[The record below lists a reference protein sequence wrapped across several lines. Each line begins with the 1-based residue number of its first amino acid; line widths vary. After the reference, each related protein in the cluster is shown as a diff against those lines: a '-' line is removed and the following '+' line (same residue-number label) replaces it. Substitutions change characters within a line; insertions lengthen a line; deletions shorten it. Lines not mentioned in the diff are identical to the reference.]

1 MQRDFLGESHPPT
14 GERPEGVLG
23 GRDGR
28 VDGARSESGAAREQA
43 VIGEVVEGFSQD
55 GRGLHDDLLQRV
67 HRRGARF
74 HGGIPCD
81 LELADHLDGAVRG
94 LGDGRRLP
102 REQGPR
108 RHLGVDGV
116 GLAGGAACTA
126 VAPIHFHDM
135 MPGSADGPCQ
145 ASAVAPGA
153 LDPERLNPPV
163 CLGPRDQSLVA
174 TRVHYERVIAQT
186 DPPAVDCHRDVDM
199 RMRINTDDHRPR
211 FGRRSYAV
219 GHGLASSDCG
229 PELVRVGGQDCDGP
243 AATSTHHS
251 PVRPSGR
258 RTSTRGGHPVT
269 NHRTIQ
275 PDARKVIVGVDPHK
289 HVHVA
294 VAIDTWGIRL
304 GDRSCAADS
313 DGYQQLITWAERHG
327 RVAAFGIEGTGSYGA
342 GLARAVRR
350 AGHQVLEVNRGD
362 RRTRRIAGKSDT
374 VDAETAARSVLAGQ
388 STAIPKT
395 ADGAVEMMRH
405 LKVARRTAVKARTSA
420 MITLKQIVV
429 TAPPEL
435 RETLHPLADQALL
448 KRCRGWRCGTIDTP
462 TASAKHTLRALAR
475 RWFALSVEI
484 VDHDRHLGRLTTQTS
499 PTLRE
504 GLGIGADTAAERLII
519 FGDNPDRIHSE
530 AAFAKLC
537 GACPIPASSGMT
549 TGRHRLYRG
558 GHRQANAALHRAVI
572 VRMRYHSPTLN
583 DVERRTAEGRPKR
596 EIIRCLKR
604 VLAREIFQRVMA
616 DYRARQAADL
626 AA

>member
-1 MQRDFLGESHPPT
+1 MT
-14 GERPEGVLG
+14 
-23 GRDGR
+23 
-28 VDGARSESGAAREQA
+28 
-43 VIGEVVEGFSQD
+43 
-55 GRGLHDDLLQRV
+55 
-67 HRRGARF
+67 
-74 HGGIPCD
+74 
-81 LELADHLDGAVRG
+81 
-94 LGDGRRLP
+94 
-102 REQGPR
+102 
-108 RHLGVDGV
+108 
-116 GLAGGAACTA
+116 T
-126 VAPIHFHDM
+126 
-135 MPGSADGPCQ
+135 
-145 ASAVAPGA
+145 
-153 LDPERLNPPV
+153 
-163 CLGPRDQSLVA
+163 
-174 TRVHYERVIAQT
+174 
-186 DPPAVDCHRDVDM
+186 
-199 RMRINTDDHRPR
+199 
-211 FGRRSYAV
+211 
-219 GHGLASSDCG
+219 
-229 PELVRVGGQDCDGP
+229 
-243 AATSTHHS
+243 
-251 PVRPSGR
+251 
-258 RTSTRGGHPVT
+258 
-269 NHRTIQ
+269 HRTIQ
-275 PDARKVIVGVDPHK
+275 PDARTVIVGVDTHK

-327 RVAAFGIEGTGSYGA
+327 RVAAFGIEGAGSYGA

-362 RRTRRIAGKSDT
+362 RRTRRIAGKSDP

-504 GLGIGADTAAERLII
+504 GFGIGADTAAEMLII

-549 TGRHRLYRG
+549 TGRHG
-558 GHRQANAALHRAVI
+558 VVA
-572 VRMRYHSPTLN
+572 
-583 DVERRTAEGRPKR
+583 
-596 EIIRCLKR
+596 
-604 VLAREIFQRVMA
+604 
-616 DYRARQAADL
+616 
-626 AA
+626 